1 MDPHRCRAVVALT
14 RDCPKLPMM
23 KGLGGS
29 ALTDAGAIALAGHCP
44 HLATIDLEHC
54 PEGTEAA
61 LATLMQ
67 RCRKLVR
74 LCTCAGAA
82 MIQLLYS
89 VSGAQRG
96 PRVQDTRW
104 CGLLGKWTM
113 ETAMTLPVVSL
124 LVVRK

>member
-1 MDPHRCRAVVALT
+1 VALA
-14 RDCPKLPMM
+14 RDCPKLTVM
-23 KGLGGS
+23 KGLSGP
-29 ALTDAGAIALAGHCP
+29 ALTDASVIAQANHCP
-44 HLATIDLEHC
+44 HLATIDLEHS
-54 PEGTEAA
+54 PEAA
-61 LATLMQ
+61 LTTLVR

-82 MIQLLYS
+82 SIQLLYP

-124 LVVRK
+124 LVVQK